1 MKIYKLTQEI
11 KKAIEDLIA
20 IDIGCYT
27 IKLDNNLAICIGWS
41 DGFDPNDNT
50 IIHSKIK
57 PTFGL
62 VVGIKVYTSDDLRI
76 DYDWINYPYLENQEV
91 ITIEQTIS
99 IEEDYE
105 SLIKFL
111 IEEYN
116 NLTNSYKV
124 ITKYGSL
131 KKIN

>member
-76 DYDWINYPYLENQEV
+76 YYDWINYPYLENQEV